1 MKRVLSFL
9 LCLCLMLPGM
19 ALAQT
24 LEGVL
29 QKGED
34 FIAAGDLSSA
44 AICYDLALKADPEN
58 VQALAGLAR
67 LTALKG
73 DINGGL
79 AILEE
84 ALLKEPLNGE
94 LYLVKASLL
103 ESANRHEEAETAL
116 QYALICGAQPKAPAA
131 KKDAALADAV
141 TGHTARLTPATP
153 PAGLSDQWV
162 PVSVSPSGKAA
173 IYLSDDGLAVV
184 REGRVMPLSPNYA
197 KRGEV
202 TKEQQYT
209 LERHPQF
216 GRWVEQDSIVWSPD
230 ETYFALTFPNRVLR
244 QMRFYDLII
253 GDTRTGEIY
262 LAEATPTKMMQEG
275 ATAAITACFD
285 PEGKYVY
292 YLVYGYGLGDSP
304 SALKRYELATGK
316 AERLVCR
323 YDLFMYQ
330 PRLYVF
336 KDGTI
341 KVVSDHSKHAFI
353 PGVLTFREE
362 GGEWTVEEAKVSQP
376 LSIQRL
382 QRYLYSENS
391 GHELILC
398 CMPGNNPAYFYLTLN
413 GDALMLPKGGNVCV
427 KLPVSA
433 DLAKGNYHQVINA
446 ELSPDGHFAL
456 AATAEHDLYLIDLE
470 TLTFAPV
477 TLPGKLSAPQAG
489 REGGLFNW
497 NADGSVLLNLD
508 KQNTLLNWE

>member
-275 ATAAITACFD
+275 AAAAITACFD

-304 SALKRYELATGK
+304 SALKRYELPPARRSGLCAGMTCSCISPAFMCLRTARSKWSATT
-316 AERLVCR
+316 ANTP
-323 YDLFMYQ
+323 LFPGCSPSVKRAANGPWRK
-330 PRLYVF
+330 PRSPSPCPSS
-336 KDGTI
+336 GCSGIST
-341 KVVSDHSKHAFI
+341 
-353 PGVLTFREE
+353 
-362 GGEWTVEEAKVSQP
+362 AK
-376 LSIQRL
+376 
-382 QRYLYSENS
+382 
-391 GHELILC
+391 
-398 CMPGNNPAYFYLTLN
+398 T
-413 GDALMLPKGGNVCV
+413 
-427 KLPVSA
+427 
-433 DLAKGNYHQVINA
+433 
-446 ELSPDGHFAL
+446 
-456 AATAEHDLYLIDLE
+456 AAM
-470 TLTFAPV
+470 
-477 TLPGKLSAPQAG
+477 S
-489 REGGLFNW
+489 
-497 NADGSVLLNLD
+497 
-508 KQNTLLNWE
+508 